1 MESDGALSD
10 NNNNNNEE
18 ASQAPPVEKYPL
30 PQDAPPYLLSDE
42 VFVPRADL
50 MEKLTSEWGFSE
62 NAAKKALYWTG
73 NQRLDSGQSGSGIF
87 SPFD

>member
-10 NNNNNNEE
+10 NNNNNEE
-18 ASQAPPVEKYPL
+18 TSQAPPVEKYPL